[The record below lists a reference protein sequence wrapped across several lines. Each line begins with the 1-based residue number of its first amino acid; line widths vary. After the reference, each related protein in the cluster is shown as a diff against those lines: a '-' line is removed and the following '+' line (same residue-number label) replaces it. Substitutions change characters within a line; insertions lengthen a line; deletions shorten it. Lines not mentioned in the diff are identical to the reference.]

1 MDTQKE
7 DAWILLWNTPQPI
20 LSSPYRR
27 PGHGM
32 NMNIHLSKFITL
44 GSFYGFNLFFEKK
57 WCTEFFYK
65 KVLITFS
72 QSKKTFVNFLA
83 PVFKMKMWWYFFL
96 FIFFL
101 DIPSI
106 LILFFS
112 FIWGWICFVCMYFY
126 QGCDRLNLIEQQ
138 LNKENYPQFLF

>member
-7 DAWILLWNTPQPI
+7 DARILLWNTPQPI

-32 NMNIHLSKFITL
+32 NKNIHLSKFITL
-44 GSFYGFNLFFEKK
+44 GSFYGFNLFFWKEMMYRV
-57 WCTEFFYK
+57 FYK

-83 PVFKMKMWWYFFL
+83 PVYKIKM
-96 FIFFL
+96 
-101 DIPSI
+101 
-106 LILFFS
+106 
-112 FIWGWICFVCMYFY
+112 
-126 QGCDRLNLIEQQ
+126 
-138 LNKENYPQFLF
+138 

>member
-1 MDTQKE
+1 MVLT
-7 DAWILLWNTPQPI
+7 
-20 LSSPYRR
+20 
-27 PGHGM
+27 
-32 NMNIHLSKFITL
+32 
-44 GSFYGFNLFFEKK
+44 FFFGKK

-83 PVFKMKMWWYFFL
+83 PVYKIKMWWYFF
-96 FIFFL
+96 FFF

-126 QGCDRLNLIEQQ
+126 QGCDRLTLIEQQ
-138 LNKENYPQFLF
+138 LNKENYPQFFFKFQFQFLIMKQLIFCECSIRMKTGTCYIKVLLNRV